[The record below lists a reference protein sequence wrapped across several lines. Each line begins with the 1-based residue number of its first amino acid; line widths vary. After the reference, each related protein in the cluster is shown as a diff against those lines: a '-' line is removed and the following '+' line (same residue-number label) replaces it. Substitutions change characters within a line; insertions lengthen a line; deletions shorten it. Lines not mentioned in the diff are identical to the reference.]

1 MAILSNIN
9 GKFAVDSSGGI
20 QFSGQTGTS
29 GYVLKSNGNAAP
41 TWVDGSTV
49 IGGPYLPLSG
59 GTLTGATATASG
71 ISFTVGGILGV
82 TGAATFGGNVSITK
96 AGTPELILT
105 DTTNNVNLLIAA
117 DDANTFLRSSS
128 GAPILFQT
136 NAGTTALTLSGA
148 NATFAGNVGI
158 GGTLANKKLYVLG
171 NTTNYQILA
180 EQPSGYAGLS
190 IKSTTVAQTWSWLAN
205 DNGSNSDLLLYGGA
219 SAGTKLTIDSSGN
232 VGIGTDSPNPNSLS
246 IHFDDSYGSYGP
258 SKGLDVTNETTTG
271 DAGFV
276 QLSARYNAGGAN
288 TFYHVGGIGGGK
300 ETAIGDGQ
308 WGGFLSFFTTSD
320 GTAGAASGMFEH
332 MRITAD
338 GNVGIGTT
346 NPYAQLHISHSSA
359 NGGLMLGNTATTGS
373 KEMLLNIYPLGLI
386 WQRWVNG
393 AFESNLMILDYDG
406 HLGIGNT
413 NPSRPLDITS
423 DSSAVALR
431 LRARTN
437 NDYSFMQFTNNAG
450 TANWS
455 EIYATGAA
463 SSATALHFSV
473 GTATVE
479 KMKLTTSLMQLT
491 TGAAN
496 QGVIQMSTDA
506 AYQIRGGGNYGYL
519 SLVGPSLRFDTNGS
533 QRMKIDSGGTVEI
546 GGTIQ
551 ANGGIKLGGTA
562 TANKLD
568 FYQQGIWTPTLKFG
582 GNEVGITYGGVPQS
596 VYRGGHYVKIGNV
609 VTFSMRIILTSKG
622 TSTGQATFTGL
633 PYDVGSLAG
642 NYGSAMYTFA
652 NNFAIPERASIT
664 MDSGS
669 SIIRLRFTNSSGNY
683 VDVTN
688 GTFNNNS
695 DIILTG
701 TYISA

>member
-9 GKFAVDSSGGI
+9 DKFAVDSSGGI
-20 QFSGQTGTS
+20 QFSGQTGTA

-59 GTLTGATATASG
+59 GTLTGATATATG
-71 ISFTVGGILGV
+71 ISVTVGGHFNANSTTTLGGAVTIEGNLFMDGYNITSIDELSASTGTFSASVTAAGNSNSFGTTTFSGIITAQSSSSGDYVRLYGSSGTGKWDIYGNGANLRISDNESAGILAV
-82 TGAATFGGNVSITK
+82 DTGATFGGNVTANGYLMSNGSLTTSSFWGTLIT
-96 AGTPELILT
+96 AGTGSYADFALI
-105 DTTNNVNLLIAA
+105 D
-117 DDANTFLRSSS
+117 S
-128 GAPILFQT
+128 
-136 NAGTTALTLSGA
+136 GTTRIMHVPTG
-148 NATFAGNVGI
+148 TRNV
-158 GGTLANKKLYVLG
+158 V
-171 NTTNYQILA
+171 
-180 EQPSGYAGLS
+180 
-190 IKSTTVAQTWSWLAN
+190 
-205 DNGSNSDLLLYGGA
+205 
-219 SAGTKLTIDSSGN
+219 
-232 VGIGTDSPNPNSLS
+232 
-246 IHFDDSYGSYGP
+246 
-258 SKGLDVTNETTTG
+258 
-271 DAGFV
+271 
-276 QLSARYNAGGAN
+276 
-288 TFYHVGGIGGGK
+288 
-300 ETAIGDGQ
+300 
-308 WGGFLSFFTTSD
+308 
-320 GTAGAASGMFEH
+320 
-332 MRITAD
+332 
-338 GNVGIGTT
+338 
-346 NPYAQLHISHSSA
+346 
-359 NGGLMLGNTATTGS
+359 
-373 KEMLLNIYPLGLI
+373 
-386 WQRWVNG
+386 
-393 AFESNLMILDYDG
+393 FESKI
-406 HLGIGNT
+406 GIGNT
-413 NPSRPLDITS
+413 NPSRPLDVTS

-450 TANWS
+450 TGLWS

>member
-1 MAILSNIN
+1 MSNGSLTTSSFWGTLITA
-9 GKFAVDSSGGI
+9 GTGSYADFALIDSGTTRI
-20 QFSGQTGTS
+20 MHVPTGTR
-29 GYVLKSNGNAAP
+29 
-41 TWVDGSTV
+41 
-49 IGGPYLPLSG
+49 
-59 GTLTGATATASG
+59 
-71 ISFTVGGILGV
+71 
-82 TGAATFGGNVSITK
+82 NV
-96 AGTPELILT
+96 
-105 DTTNNVNLLIAA
+105 V
-117 DDANTFLRSSS
+117 
-128 GAPILFQT
+128 
-136 NAGTTALTLSGA
+136 
-148 NATFAGNVGI
+148 
-158 GGTLANKKLYVLG
+158 
-171 NTTNYQILA
+171 
-180 EQPSGYAGLS
+180 
-190 IKSTTVAQTWSWLAN
+190 
-205 DNGSNSDLLLYGGA
+205 
-219 SAGTKLTIDSSGN
+219 
-232 VGIGTDSPNPNSLS
+232 
-246 IHFDDSYGSYGP
+246 
-258 SKGLDVTNETTTG
+258 
-271 DAGFV
+271 
-276 QLSARYNAGGAN
+276 
-288 TFYHVGGIGGGK
+288 
-300 ETAIGDGQ
+300 
-308 WGGFLSFFTTSD
+308 
-320 GTAGAASGMFEH
+320 
-332 MRITAD
+332 
-338 GNVGIGTT
+338 
-346 NPYAQLHISHSSA
+346 
-359 NGGLMLGNTATTGS
+359 
-373 KEMLLNIYPLGLI
+373 
-386 WQRWVNG
+386 
-393 AFESNLMILDYDG
+393 FESKI
-406 HLGIGNT
+406 GIGNT
-413 NPSRPLDITS
+413 NPSRPLDVTS

-450 TANWS
+450 TGLWS